1 MNSYMSSMVDRTE
14 NGICPDGCSLC
25 CSDILVLSEQ
35 DISRIKKY
43 LKKHPEIKPHNYTSI
58 LSQDYIDKCPFNDP
72 ETGKCM
78 IYSVRPQICENFSC
92 HRFSDPDY
100 KPMDYRNKHIKSMLA
115 TFTDIQCPQMP
126 NLDGLNEILEDQKER
141 AYGKKNVR

>member
-14 NGICPDGCSLC
+14 NGICPDNCSLC

-35 DISRIKKY
+35 DVSRIKKY
-43 LKKHPEIKPHNYTSI
+43 LKKHPEIKPYNYTPV
-58 LSQDYIDKCPFNDP
+58 LSSNYIDKCPFNNPD
-72 ETGKCM
+72 THKCM

-92 HRFSDPDY
+92 HRFNNPNY
-100 KPMDYRNKHIKSMLA
+100 KPMDYRNKHIRSMLK
-115 TFTDIQCPQMP
+115 TFTDIDCPQAP

>member
-100 KPMDYRNKHIKSMLA
+100 
-115 TFTDIQCPQMP
+115 
-126 NLDGLNEILEDQKER
+126 
-141 AYGKKNVR
+141 

>member
-1 MNSYMSSMVDRTE
+1 MVDRTE

-100 KPMDYRNKHIKSMLA
+100 KPMDYRHKHIKSMLA

-126 NLDGLNEILEDQKER
+126 NLDGLNGMLRDKIKE
-141 AYGKKNVR
+141 AYG

>member
-1 MNSYMSSMVDRTE
+1 MNNYMSSMVDRTE
-14 NGICPDGCSLC
+14 NGVCPDGCSLC

-35 DISRIKKY
+35 DVSRIKKY
-43 LKKHPEIKPHNYTSI
+43 LKKHLEIKPHNYTSI

-72 ETGKCM
+72 ETGKCN
-78 IYSVRPQICENFSC
+78 IYSVRPEICENFSC
-92 HRFSDPDY
+92 HRFNDPDY

-126 NLDGLNEILEDQKER
+126 NLDDLNRMLKDKIKE
-141 AYGKKNVR
+141 AYG